1 MLMVS
6 LSKDFVIYTAWLQVQ
21 VDYSFFAMQNF
32 DWEL

>member
-6 LSKDFVIYTAWLQVQ
+6 LSQGFVIYNAWLQVQ
-21 VDYSFFAMQNF
+21 VDYSFVAMQNF

>member
-6 LSKDFVIYTAWLQVQ
+6 LSKDFVIYNAWLQVQ
-21 VDYSFFAMQNF
+21 VDYSFFAMHNF